1 METQGVPGLPAQDEP
16 EAALKIR
23 PAVSGSQEACDH
35 FTEVPMP
42 MHVLKLLCYQAAW
55 QAHLKEQKQD
65 VPYPVLMALP
75 GIIL

>member
-1 METQGVPGLPAQDEP
+1 METQGVPGLSAQDEP

-42 MHVLKLLCYQAAW
+42 MHVLKLLCY
-55 QAHLKEQKQD
+55 
-65 VPYPVLMALP
+65 
-75 GIIL
+75 